1 MFYLYTLLFL
11 DNLSLKMGTNSYSSI
26 ESYDRRPFFW
36 DKVNN
41 KIVDLNEVDN
51 GAEEDA

>member
-1 MFYLYTLLFL
+1 V
-11 DNLSLKMGTNSYSSI
+11 NI
-26 ESYDRRPFFW
+26 EDDFMEIGNTGLVPIGEGLFW

-41 KIVDLNEVDN
+41 KIVDLSEVDN

>member
-1 MFYLYTLLFL
+1 M
-11 DNLSLKMGTNSYSSI
+11 NI
-26 ESYDRRPFFW
+26 EDDFMEIGNTGLVPIGEGLFW

>member
-1 MFYLYTLLFL
+1 M
-11 DNLSLKMGTNSYSSI
+11 NI
-26 ESYDRRPFFW
+26 EDDFMEIGNTGLVPIGQGLFW

>member
-1 MFYLYTLLFL
+1 M
-11 DNLSLKMGTNSYSSI
+11 NI
-26 ESYDRRPFFW
+26 EDDFMEIGNTGLVPIGEGLFW

-51 GAEEDA
+51 GAEEDS